1 MLFRKRE
8 RFERTDVP
16 TPGPFTNIIGGIVI
30 AVVAIAVVV
39 IVTRVADRVGKETR
53 LDDNTLAKQ
62 VSSQSSM
69 SVTDE
74 RYSISQDT
82 FTKILLL
89 KVASA
94 DSVKEGTQLQ
104 GAQILVIREHTA
116 AADDDSG
123 DESDGAEEEAAE
135 EQDVST
141 ITATLANI
149 PGDIRVTS
157 GSTSTS
163 LSDLCANTSAAACV
177 GALNSAANVK
187 FSHVIVATDD
197 VLSSIQGLAGTDSS
211 KLLEDS
217 LALVLKIRT
226 DMTAKE
232 LVALGDKLTQLGG
245 LDAVVGFDA
254 PTTAETA
261 QQTDGATYETGYQV
275 IDKTGLCAS
284 LGTLVMSE

>member
-16 TPGPFTNIIGGIVI
+16 NPGPYTNIIGGAVIV
-30 AVVAIAVVV
+30 VVAIALFF
-39 IVTRVADRVGKETR
+39 IVSNVADRVSKETR

-62 VSSQSSM
+62 VSNQSSM
-69 SVTDE
+69 TVTDE

-82 FTKILLL
+82 FTKILIL

-94 DSVKEGTQLQ
+94 DDVKSGTQLQ
-104 GAQILVIREHTA
+104 SAHILVIREHTA
-116 AADDDSG
+116 SNDDASDSG
-123 DESDGAEEEAAE
+123 DDSDESEDA
-135 EQDVST
+135 EQDTSS
-141 ITATLANI
+141 ITATLA
-149 PGDIRVTS
+149 DISTDVKVTS
-157 GSTSTS
+157 GSTSAS
-163 LSDLCANTSAAACV
+163 LADLCSSQGAAACV
-177 GALNSAANVK
+177 LPLNSGANVK
-187 FSHVIVATDD
+187 FSHVIVTTDS
-197 VLSSIQGLAGTDSS
+197 VLSAIQGLSGTDSS

-217 LALVLKIRT
+217 LDLVLKIRT

-232 LVALGDKLTQLGG
+232 LVALGDKISQLGG
-245 LDAVVGFDA
+245 VDAIVGFEA

-284 LGTLVMSE
+284 LGTLVSSD

>member
-16 TPGPFTNIIGGIVI
+16 NPGPYTNIIGGAVIV
-30 AVVAIAVVV
+30 VVAIALFF
-39 IVTRVADRVGKETR
+39 IVSNVADRVSKETR

-62 VSSQSSM
+62 VSNQSSM
-69 SVTDE
+69 TVTDE

-82 FTKILLL
+82 FTKILIL

-94 DSVKEGTQLQ
+94 DDVKSGTQLQ
-104 GAQILVIREHTA
+104 SAHILAIREHTA
-116 AADDDSG
+116 SNDDASDSG
-123 DESDGAEEEAAE
+123 DDSDEPEDA
-135 EQDVST
+135 EQDTSS
-141 ITATLANI
+141 ITATLA
-149 PGDIRVTS
+149 DISTDVKVTS
-157 GSTSTS
+157 GSTSAS
-163 LSDLCANTSAAACV
+163 LADLCSSQGAAACV
-177 GALNSAANVK
+177 LPLNSGANVK
-187 FSHVIVATDD
+187 FSHVIVTTDS
-197 VLSSIQGLAGTDSS
+197 VLSAIQGLSGTDSS

-217 LALVLKIRT
+217 LDLVLKIRT

-232 LVALGDKLTQLGG
+232 LVALGDKISQLGG
-245 LDAVVGFDA
+245 VDAIVGFEA

-284 LGTLVMSE
+284 LGTLVSSD